1 MFRKYL
7 AVNYEYYYY
16 YYYDNFRHANIIG
29 INIMEEAGSKA
40 AEGQM
45 DRIRVS
51 LLSKP
56 NNSCKANYT
65 KLLSHVIVD
74 GLVIIIP
81 LTFIGSLG

>member
-7 AVNYEYYYY
+7 TVNYEYYYY

-29 INIMEEAGSKA
+29 INIMEEEGSKA

-65 KLLSHVIVD
+65 YKAFKPCYS
-74 GLVIIIP
+74 GW
-81 LTFIGSLG
+81 TGN